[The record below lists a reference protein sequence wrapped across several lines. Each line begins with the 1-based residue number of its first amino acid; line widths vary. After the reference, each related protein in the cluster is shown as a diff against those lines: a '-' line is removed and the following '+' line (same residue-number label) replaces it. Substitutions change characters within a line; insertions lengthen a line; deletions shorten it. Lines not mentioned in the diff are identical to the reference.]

1 MAGRF
6 AGQRA
11 LVTGASR
18 GIGAAIA
25 ERLAAEGAHV
35 AIVARTAERH
45 DHLTGSL
52 AETRDRIARFG
63 TTVATVVAD
72 LVDEHQRATIV
83 PAAVERLGGPID
95 ILVNNAAAAIYQ
107 PVVGYPPRRRKVTF
121 EANVFAPIDLADAVV
136 PAMRNAGRGW
146 IVNISSAS
154 ASIKPG
160 PPFDLMPPG
169 TATGMYASSKAALNR
184 WTNAL
189 GAELYGLGI
198 RVNAIGPKAAVLSE
212 GAKALVGE
220 TVQAHQIESVEE
232 MVEAVIALCDCAE
245 EVTGKVFVSLDLV
258 ADWKLDVRGLDGR
271 SRTAGFAP

>member
-6 AGQRA
+6 AAQRA

-136 PAMRNAGRGW
+136 PAMRDAGRGW

-189 GAELYGLGI
+189 GAELYGEGI

-220 TVQAHQIESVEE
+220 TVQAHQIESMEE

>member
-189 GAELYGLGI
+189 GAELYGEGI

-220 TVQAHQIESVEE
+220 TVQAHQIESMEE

-271 SRTAGFAP
+271 SRTAGSAP